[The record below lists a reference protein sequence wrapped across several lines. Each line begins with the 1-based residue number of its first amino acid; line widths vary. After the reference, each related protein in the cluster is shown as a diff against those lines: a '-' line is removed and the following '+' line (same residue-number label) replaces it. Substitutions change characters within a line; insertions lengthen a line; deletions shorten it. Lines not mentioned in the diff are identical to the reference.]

1 MSLLA
6 IHDQMV
12 KEAEE
17 AEEGKTAEEATE
29 QEVEV
34 LAKYATVADEMLTK
48 DHGEDYTEDDVA
60 ELAGYLIDHDMEVQA
75 QQEKVAEY
83 IEAGQI
89 MARSFSTEMAKLAA
103 EADQE

>member
-1 MSLLA
+1 MSL
-6 IHDQMV
+6 IDTYNQMV
-12 KEAEE
+12 KEAEQ
-17 AEEGKTAEEATE
+17 AEEEKTAEEVTE

-34 LAKYATVADEMLTK
+34 LTKYATTADEMLAA

-89 MARSFSTEMAKLAA
+89 MARSFSAEMAKLAA
-103 EADQE
+103 EESK